1 MSAISAALA
10 TALAA
15 SVPADGIRLGEASL
29 RPFLS
34 LGAGYDSAVLGLPS
48 GLSGDLLAE
57 PSLGAQF
64 ELTTPGVKVSANA
77 AVDYRVFAGAIS
89 PGSVNLSFLPY
100 ETDLDAAFNRR
111 GTVEVQ
117 LGGISRRS
125 DRSSNSVA
133 SVAELSFY
141 NTLYAALPI
150 HPGAKTFEV
159 IPRVRWEY
167 ETFSSLELG
176 APPLTDPSD
185 ISANPAL
192 LDHMSYHDFSG
203 GLAARWR
210 FRHAMAAIVDAQLD
224 GRIYPLVQQPFALST
239 APLVSTNIPSLL
251 LRGLA
256 GVAGQIVPHLVMRA
270 LLGGGGDFG
279 GSGAYTVT
287 GQAELAWVSDVFTTR
302 GGYFRTL
309 NPVPIYGVTAQ
320 DRGYLF
326 AKAIIAGQLMLD
338 AGATLDA
345 LTWLNVPR
353 HDLIVGAQ
361 AAATWQVTN
370 WFAAG
375 LGYRFS
381 FRSSSSVAVLN
392 FVRHE
397 IALTLTVSY
406 GRTVPGSIQ
415 WVDPVEAQAPTAVD
429 VPRPPGFASP

>member
-1 MSAISAALA
+1 MEATFAALA
-10 TALAA
+10 TVLAA
-15 SVPADGIRLGEASL
+15 SVPADGIRIGDASL
-29 RPFLS
+29 RPFVS

-64 ELTTPGVKVSANA
+64 EINTPGIKLSANA
-77 AVDYRVFAGAIS
+77 AVDYRVFVGAIS
-89 PGSVNLSFLPY
+89 PGSVSLSFLPY
-100 ETDLDAAFNRR
+100 ETDLDASFNRH
-111 GTVEVQ
+111 GAVEVQ
-117 LGGISRRS
+117 LGGISRRA

-133 SVAELSFY
+133 SIAELSFY
-141 NTLYAALPI
+141 NTVYAALPI
-150 HPGAKTFEV
+150 HPGAHTFEI

-167 ETFSSLELG
+167 ETFSPLELG
-176 APPLTDPSD
+176 APPLSDPTD

-210 FRHAMAAIVDAQLD
+210 FRHAMAAVVDAQLD
-224 GRIYPLVQQPFALST
+224 GRIYPLAQQPFHLVT
-239 APLVSTNIPSLL
+239 PPLVSTNLPALL
-251 LRGLA
+251 LRAMA
-256 GVAGQIVPHLVMRA
+256 GVVGQIVPHLVMRA
-270 LLGGGGDFG
+270 LAGGGGDVG
-279 GSGAYTVT
+279 ASGVYTAI
-287 GQAELAWVSDVFTTR
+287 GQAELARVSDVFTVR

-309 NPVPIYGVTAQ
+309 NPVPIYGSTSQ

-345 LTWLNVPR
+345 LTWLNAPR
-353 HDLIVGAQ
+353 VDLIIGAQ
-361 AAATWQVTN
+361 AAVTWQITN

-381 FRSSSSVAVLN
+381 YRRSPAVMLLN

-415 WVDPVEAQAPTAVD
+415 WVDPLEAQAPTAVD
-429 VPRPPGFASP
+429 APRPPGY